1 MATDVKNES
10 DIDRKTDYMF
20 RVLADEPNAET
31 EQVYKAVRKVVQSKT
46 VHPCVQ
52 TVLQSADTSALMK
65 KALII
70 LALGIDSSIK
80 QHFID
85 HRETCGDT
93 VSEFLFGVLP
103 QLLEDFFKGKTCVEY
118 FVCSAIVEY
127 VTI

>member
-1 MATDVKNES
+1 MLGHTQIVVFEYQN
-10 DIDRKTDYMF
+10 RNF
-20 RVLADEPNAET
+20 RPFFERIL
-31 EQVYKAVRKVVQSKT
+31 SF
-46 VHPCVQ
+46 C
-52 TVLQSADTSALMK
+52 L
-65 KALII
+65 KALIV

-93 VSEFLFGVLP
+93 ESEFLFGVLP